1 MNIIAELSELWSG
14 KNLSNPIIPDGF
26 VANPLPYFEAAWLY
40 VHSRF
45 LQECNIRNCTFAE
58 LLDEI
63 KMLES
68 DAVESY
74 FQLLDRID
82 CDVYGKWCSGELTG
96 EERNVFC
103 ALVDDWKQT
112 VVRMIQLLHNG
123 DAHGRE

>member
-1 MNIIAELSELWSG
+1 MNIIAELSEVWRGRNVSSPAKL
-14 KNLSNPIIPDGF
+14 DGF
-26 VANPLPYFEAAWLY
+26 VANPLPYFEDAWLY
-40 VHSRF
+40 VHSLF

-63 KMLES
+63 EMIES

-82 CDVYGKWCSGELTG
+82 CDVYGKWCSGELTS
-96 EERNVFC
+96 EEHNTFC

-112 VVRMIQLLHNG
+112 VVRMIQLLHKG
-123 DAHGRE
+123 DKHGKE